1 MVCICV
7 SFSLFIIKFFKILIL
22 LRFVVKFVLNLV
34 IFLIFRFSYI
44 FYMRLFELILGLLVL
59 FGGNCILLI
68 VINWKVILWY
78 KYEVNLVN
86 SR

>member
-1 MVCICV
+1 
-7 SFSLFIIKFFKILIL
+7 
-22 LRFVVKFVLNLV
+22 
-34 IFLIFRFSYI
+34 
-44 FYMRLFELILGLLVL
+44 MRLFELILGLLVL

-68 VINWKVILWY
+68 VINWKVILLY